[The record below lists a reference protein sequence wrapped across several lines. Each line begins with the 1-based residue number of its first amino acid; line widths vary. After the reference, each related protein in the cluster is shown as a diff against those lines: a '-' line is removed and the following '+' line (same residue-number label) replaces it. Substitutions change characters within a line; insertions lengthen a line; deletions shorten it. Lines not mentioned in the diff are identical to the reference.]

1 MSQTRLSIPEH
12 LQPYLEAEY
21 CDDFPIDRFYV
32 TKLHDEIVH
41 DVLNAQQVGERLRH
55 YGVNYLNATLLYGI
69 PGTGKTTFARY
80 LAYCMDLDSVHI
92 KFAKLYD
99 GVLGQ
104 TPSKISDIF
113 QYMSTTSA
121 IFLLDEIDA
130 ISQKRGTESD
140 VTGGEISRITIT
152 LMQELD
158 MMKRK
163 NVDTI
168 IIGCTNRNDI
178 MDPALRDRF
187 SIKKEVKALNVREK
201 QEYITMYL
209 NALGLPYSP
218 ENIKDYS
225 ASNPS
230 LPQRDIEADV
240 NRCLI
245 RWIEEGEGANPF
257 ILDHIRDYE

>member
-12 LQPYLEAEY
+12 LQPYLEAEH
-21 CDDFPIDRFYV
+21 CDDFPIDRFYI
-32 TKLHDEIVH
+32 TNLHREIVSDILH
-41 DVLNAQQVGERLRH
+41 AQELH
-55 YGVNYLNATLLYGI
+55 EKLEKYGVHYLNATLLYGV

-80 LAYCMDLDSVHI
+80 VAHCLDLDSVYI
-92 KFAKLYD
+92 NFAKLYD
-99 GVLGQ
+99 GVLGN
-104 TPSKISDIF
+104 TPGKISDIF
-113 QYMSTTSA
+113 QYMSTIKA

-163 NVDTI
+163 NSEII

-187 SIKKEVKALNVREK
+187 AIKKEVKCLNVREK
-201 QEYITMYL
+201 QEYIAMYL
-209 NALGLPYSP
+209 DNLGLPYTP
-218 ENIKDYS
+218 ENIKEYS

-230 LPQRDIEADV
+230 LPNRDIQADID
-240 NRCLI
+240 RCLI
-245 RWIEEGEGANPF
+245 RWIEAGEGEAPF
-257 ILDHIRDYE
+257 VLDHIRDYG